1 MNSLAF
7 AFFAK
12 WREERG
18 VEREGGR
25 ERREKG
31 EGGGRRGGGRLVGA
45 GGVHAVRKQSKVRL
59 VLEPQQ
65 LPDLESS

>member
-1 MNSLAF
+1 M
-7 AFFAK
+7 
-12 WREERG
+12 EGRG
-18 VEREGGR
+18 G
-25 ERREKG
+25 
-31 EGGGRRGGGRLVGA
+31 GGGRLMGA